1 MLASN
6 FNLCKDEW
14 VELVFSERN
23 KEYGAY
29 SLRKQHGAIMLK
41 VMSITFMSVIVALL
55 LGDVALKY
63 SAMAAAAK
71 PQLRV
76 TTIELNTYVAPQ
88 PQNAKHEA
96 ANKPAASQKVL
107 LPVFSNN
114 PNVVEQIKVV
124 NNTPAGLQNNDQ
136 ATTSN
141 GNELNSIVDVIGNAN
156 GTSAQAGVEED
167 VFTPATV
174 ETKPEPLGGNAAW
187 LSFLQKNLKY
197 PKEAVDV
204 KYHGNVSLSFVVEKS
219 GLISNIVVEKSA
231 CTSMDEEAIRILK
244 LSKTWKPGFINGIPV
259 RVKCPIT
266 FNFIMGS

>member
-1 MLASN
+1 MVASN
-6 FNLCKDEW
+6 VNLCKDEW
-14 VELVFSERN
+14 IELVFSERN

-29 SLRKQHGAIMLK
+29 NLRKQYAAIMIK
-41 VMSITFMSVIVALL
+41 VMAITFMSVVVALL
-55 LGDVALKY
+55 LGDIALKY
-63 SAMAAAAK
+63 SAATAAAK

-88 PQNAKHEA
+88 PQKAIHEA
-96 ANKPAASQKVL
+96 ANRPAAIQKVL

-114 PNVVEQIKVV
+114 PNVVEQIKTA
-124 NNTPAGLQNNDQ
+124 NNTPAGPQNIDLS
-136 ATTSN
+136 ASN
-141 GNELNSIVDVIGNAN
+141 GNEFNSAADAIGNGN
-156 GTSAQAGVEED
+156 GTDVQSGASED

-174 ETKPEPLGGNAAW
+174 ETKPEPIGGNAAW
-187 LSFLQKNLKY
+187 LAFLQKNLKY

-204 KYHGNVSLSFVVEKS
+204 KYHGNVTLSFVVEKS

-231 CTSMDEEAIRILK
+231 CTSMDEEAVRILK
-244 LSKTWKPGFINGIPV
+244 LSKAWKPGYVNGIPV